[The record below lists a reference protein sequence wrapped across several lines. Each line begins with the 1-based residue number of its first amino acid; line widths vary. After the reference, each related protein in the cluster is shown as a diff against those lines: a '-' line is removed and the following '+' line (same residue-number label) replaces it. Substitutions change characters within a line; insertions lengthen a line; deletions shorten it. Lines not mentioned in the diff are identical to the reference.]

1 MFLAVCVVNVTYLTE
16 YLVCEVTIQNKKGYA
31 AVVYRCPSQSTSE
44 FESFLIGLKDFL
56 NDILCLKSQCTVI
69 LGDLN
74 TKSPVWWHGF
84 KHLISNPA
92 HRLPQSL
99 SCNDLIFTDQ
109 PNYVIDCRTH
119 PFLNPNCFHQI
130 IFCKLDI
137 KVEYLSPYQH
147 FVGNFKKSN
156 NEAIKKLLN
165 SGTGT
170 FSSQI
175 KV

>member
-1 MFLAVCVVNVTYLTE
+1 MFLAVCVVNVTYLTQC
-16 YLVCEVTIQNKKGYA
+16 LVCEVTIQNKKGYV
-31 AVVYRCPSQSTSE
+31 AVVYRCPSQRTSE

-56 NDILCLKSQCTVI
+56 NNILCLKSQSTVI

-84 KHLISNPA
+84 KQLISNPA

-109 PNYVIDCRTH
+109 PNYVIDCGAH
-119 PFLNPNCFHQI
+119 PFLHLNCLHQI

-147 FVGNFKKSN
+147 LLGISKNQTMKPLKSY
-156 NEAIKKLLN
+156 
-165 SGTGT
+165 
-170 FSSQI
+170 
-175 KV
+175 